1 MIRPDQV
8 AIYFTEMADQGCQ
21 LLRIGLNDDGE
32 LDRFPPGVFEED
44 FGEVAAIRR
53 AQRKR
58 HAKPRG

>member
-1 MIRPDQV
+1 
-8 AIYFTEMADQGCQ
+8 
-21 LLRIGLNDDGE
+21 
-32 LDRFPPGVFEED
+32 VFEED